1 MCELLLFFSLLLFS
15 LAHFLF
21 FFYVI
26 TDIDEQKRFVK
37 TYLSAS
43 VTWEFTVLEPNKKA
57 HLTPCISPKFYS
69 WTGRGGG
76 LPTWYWSQEVLN
88 SSPGH
93 AYSTRHNYSRLQK
106 SIRWS

>member
-43 VTWEFTVLEPNKKA
+43 GTWEFTVLEPNKKA
-57 HLTPCISPKFYS
+57 HLALVYHLSFIV
-69 WTGRGGG
+69 GLAEGGEG
-76 LPTWYWSQEVLN
+76 FQHGIGAKRS
-88 SSPGH
+88 
-93 AYSTRHNYSRLQK
+93 
-106 SIRWS
+106 

>member
-1 MCELLLFFSLLLFS
+1 VNCCF
-15 LAHFLF
+15 FLF
-21 FFYVI
+21 APVQPCSLSIFFYVI

-69 WTGRGGG
+69 WTGRGGRASNMVLEPRG
-76 LPTWYWSQEVLN
+76 LEFEPRTCIFY
-88 SSPGH
+88 
-93 AYSTRHNYSRLQK
+93 
-106 SIRWS
+106 

>member
-43 VTWEFTVLEPNKKA
+43 VTWEFTVLNLIKRRTSPLVY
-57 HLTPCISPKFYS
+57 HLSFIV
-69 WTGRGGG
+69 G
-76 LPTWYWSQEVLN
+76 LAEGEGFQHGIGAKRS
-88 SSPGH
+88 
-93 AYSTRHNYSRLQK
+93 
-106 SIRWS
+106 